1 MKVTLDI
8 PEGYEAKIVKVQ
20 PNDETIFAFKMNYN
34 CDGAAAGVI
43 FETVKTLYSR
53 VGWTGFLLHSSPGTD
68 RSVSHTV
75 TAYKE

>member
-34 CDGAAAGVI
+34 GDVAAVI

>member
-34 CDGAAAGVI
+34 YNGDVAAVI

-53 VGWTGFLLHSSPGTD
+53 VGWTGFLLHSSPSTD
-68 RSVSHTV
+68 GRAQHV
-75 TAYKE
+75 TAYKK

>member
-34 CDGAAAGVI
+34 GDVAAVI

-75 TAYKE
+75 TAYKK

>member
-20 PNDETIFAFKMNYN
+20 PDDETIFAFKMNYN
-34 CDGAAAGVI
+34 GDVAAVI

-75 TAYKE
+75 TAYKK

>member
-34 CDGAAAGVI
+34 GDVAAVI

-53 VGWTGFLLHSSPGTD
+53 VGWTGFLLHSSPSTD
-68 RSVSHTV
+68 GRAQHV
-75 TAYKE
+75 TAYKK

>member
-20 PNDETIFAFKMNYN
+20 PNDETIFAFTMNYN
-34 CDGAAAGVI
+34 GDVAAVI

>member
-34 CDGAAAGVI
+34 GDVAAVI

-53 VGWTGFLLHSSPGTD
+53 VGWTGFLLHSSPSTN
-68 RSVSHTV
+68 RSVQYTV
-75 TAYKE
+75 TAYKK

>member
-34 CDGAAAGVI
+34 GDVAAVI

-53 VGWTGFLLHSSPGTD
+53 VGWTGFLLHSSPSTD
-68 RSVSHTV
+68 GRVQHDV
-75 TAYKE
+75 TAYKK